1 MNQCN
6 TVIFTV
12 PTGDV
17 TQVGQK
23 VTFASAFAAPPD
35 VVCSLSD
42 CGPHART
49 AYLSCMA
56 YNVTTKGFEAILKK
70 KDATNPPRSGLQVTL
85 HWIATDQA

>member
-6 TVIFTV
+6 TVIITV
-12 PTGDV
+12 PDGDV
-17 TQVGQK
+17 TQVGQT
-23 VTFASAFAAPPD
+23 VTFASPFATPPN

-42 CGPHART
+42 CGPHVRT

-56 YNVTTKGFEAILKK
+56 YNVTTKGFQAILKK
-70 KDATNPPRSGLQVTL
+70 KDATLPTRSGLQVTL